1 MPKEKNPQPTRQL
14 FAKIRE
20 DVYLDAK
27 AKSAELRVPLREF
40 LENALISALRDEPA
54 DPPQPPP
61 AAPPRSIWDDEYL
74 SMQSRQ
80 PFGSPVELTGEEAA
94 AILQDAIKPASD
106 KSAESGDMDDDD
118 YRRRR

>member
-1 MPKEKNPQPTRQL
+1 MDPAMPKDKNPQPTRQL

-54 DPPQPPP
+54 PQPP
-61 AAPPRSIWDDEYL
+61 AAALPRSIWDDEYI

-80 PFGSPVELTGEEAA
+80 PFGSPVELTSEEAA
-94 AILQDAIKPASD
+94 AILQDAIK
-106 KSAESGDMDDDD
+106 SAPGENGDDDD
-118 YRRRR
+118 GDYERR

>member
-1 MPKEKNPQPTRQL
+1 MAREKNPQPTRQL

-40 LENALISALRDEPA
+40 LENALISALRDDAPPPTAA
-54 DPPQPPP
+54 DSQPPP
-61 AAPPRSIWDDEYL
+61 RRSIWDDEYI

-80 PFGSPVELTGEEAA
+80 PIGSPVELTSEEASE
-94 AILQDAIKPASD
+94 ILQDAIKPETD
-106 KSAESGDMDDDD
+106 ENDG
-118 YRRRR
+118 

>member
-1 MPKEKNPQPTRQL
+1 MPSEKTPMRQL

-40 LENALISALRDEPA
+40 LENALISALRDES
-54 DPPQPPP
+54 PPQPPP
-61 AAPPRSIWDDEYL
+61 AAPPRRSIWDDEYI

-80 PFGSPVELTGEEAA
+80 PIGSPIELTAEESSE
-94 AILQDAIKPASD
+94 ILQDAIK
-106 KSAESGDMDDDD
+106 SARNEGDAGG
-118 YRRRR
+118 

>member
-40 LENALISALRDEPA
+40 LENALISALRDEPV

-61 AAPPRSIWDDEYL
+61 AARPRSIWDDEYL

-94 AILQDAIKPASD
+94 AILQDATKSAPD
-106 KSAESGDMDDDD
+106 GSAESGDMDDD
-118 YRRRR
+118 YYHRR

>member
-1 MPKEKNPQPTRQL
+1 MPREKNPQPTRQL

-40 LENALISALRDEPA
+40 LENALISALRDEA
-54 DPPQPPP
+54 PPQPP
-61 AAPPRSIWDDEYL
+61 AAPPRRSIWDDEYI

-80 PFGSPVELTGEEAA
+80 PIGSPIELTAEESSE
-94 AILQDAIKPASD
+94 ILQDAIK
-106 KSAESGDMDDDD
+106 SARNGEDAGG
-118 YRRRR
+118 

>member
-1 MPKEKNPQPTRQL
+1 MPREKNPQPTRQL

-40 LENALISALRDEPA
+40 LENALISALRDEAPPPTA
-54 DPPQPPP
+54 DPQP
-61 AAPPRSIWDDEYL
+61 ARRRSIWDDEYI

-80 PFGSPVELTGEEAA
+80 PIGSPIELTAEEAA
-94 AILQDAIKPASD
+94 EILQEAVTSTPAD
-106 KSAESGDMDDDD
+106 SAESGGMDDDD
-118 YRRRR
+118 YGRR

>member
-40 LENALISALRDEPA
+40 LENALISALRDEPES
-54 DPPQPPP
+54 PQPPP

-94 AILQDAIKPASD
+94 AILQDAIKPAPNN
-106 KSAESGDMDDDD
+106 SAESGDMDDDD
-118 YRRRR
+118 YRRR

>member
-1 MPKEKNPQPTRQL
+1 MPREKNPQPTRQL

-40 LENALISALRDEPA
+40 LENALIAALRDEPDIPPTA
-54 DPPQPPP
+54 DPQPPP
-61 AAPPRSIWDDEYL
+61 RRRSIWDDEYI

-80 PFGSPVELTGEEAA
+80 PIGSPIELTDEEAA
-94 AILQDAIKPASD
+94 EILQEALKPD
-106 KSAESGDMDDDD
+106 GEGDSS
-118 YRRRR
+118 

>member
-1 MPKEKNPQPTRQL
+1 MPEEKTPTRQL

-54 DPPQPPP
+54 PAPPR
-61 AAPPRSIWDDEYL
+61 PPRSIWEDDEYL

-80 PFGSPVELTGEEAA
+80 PFGSPVELTQEEAT
-94 AILQDAIKPASD
+94 AILQDAIKSDPPAP
-106 KSAESGDMDDDD
+106 
-118 YRRRR
+118 

>member
-1 MPKEKNPQPTRQL
+1 MPREKNPQPTRQL

-40 LENALISALRDEPA
+40 LENALISALRDEA
-54 DPPQPPP
+54 PPPPP
-61 AAPPRSIWDDEYL
+61 AAPPRRRSIWDDEYI

-80 PFGSPVELTGEEAA
+80 PIGSPIELTAEESSE
-94 AILQDAIKPASD
+94 ILQDAIK
-106 KSAESGDMDDDD
+106 SARNEEDAGG
-118 YRRRR
+118 

>member
-1 MPKEKNPQPTRQL
+1 MPREKNPQPTRQL

-40 LENALISALRDEPA
+40 LENALISALRDETPS
-54 DPPQPPP
+54 QPP
-61 AAPPRSIWDDEYL
+61 AAPPRRSIWDDEYI

-80 PFGSPVELTGEEAA
+80 PIGSPIELTAEEASE
-94 AILQDAIKPASD
+94 ILQDAIK
-106 KSAESGDMDDDD
+106 SARSGEDAGG
-118 YRRRR
+118 

>member
-1 MPKEKNPQPTRQL
+1 MPREKNPQPTRQL

-40 LENALISALRDEPA
+40 LENALISALRDEAPS
-54 DPPQPPP
+54 QPP
-61 AAPPRSIWDDEYL
+61 AAPPPRRSIWDDEYI

-80 PFGSPVELTGEEAA
+80 PIGSPIELTAEESSE
-94 AILQDAIKPASD
+94 ILQDAIK
-106 KSAESGDMDDDD
+106 SARNGEDAGG
-118 YRRRR
+118 

>member
-1 MPKEKNPQPTRQL
+1 MPREKNPQPTRQL

-40 LENALISALRDEPA
+40 LENALISALRDET
-54 DPPQPPP
+54 PQQPP
-61 AAPPRSIWDDEYL
+61 AASPPRRSIWDDEYI

-80 PFGSPVELTGEEAA
+80 PIGSPIELTAEEASE
-94 AILQDAIKPASD
+94 ILQDSI
-106 KSAESGDMDDDD
+106 KSAQDEENAGG
-118 YRRRR
+118 

>member
-1 MPKEKNPQPTRQL
+1 MPREKNPQPTRQL

-40 LENALISALRDEPA
+40 LENALISALRDET
-54 DPPQPPP
+54 PPQPP
-61 AAPPRSIWDDEYL
+61 AAPPRRSIWDDEYI

-80 PFGSPVELTGEEAA
+80 PIGSPIELTAEESSE
-94 AILQDAIKPASD
+94 ILQDAIK
-106 KSAESGDMDDDD
+106 SALDEEDAGG
-118 YRRRR
+118 

>member
-1 MPKEKNPQPTRQL
+1 MPREKNPQPTRQL

-40 LENALISALRDEPA
+40 LENALIAALRDEPDASPPA
-54 DPPQPPP
+54 DPQLPRR
-61 AAPPRSIWDDEYL
+61 RSIWDDEYI

-80 PFGSPVELTGEEAA
+80 PIGSPIELTDEEAVE
-94 AILQDAIKPASD
+94 ILQEALKPD
-106 KSAESGDMDDDD
+106 GEGDGG
-118 YRRRR
+118 

>member
-1 MPKEKNPQPTRQL
+1 MTKEKTPTRQL

-40 LENALISALRDEPA
+40 LENALISALRDEP
-54 DPPQPPP
+54 PPP
-61 AAPPRSIWDDEYL
+61 PRPPRSIWEDDEYL

-80 PFGSPVELTGEEAA
+80 PFGSPIELTEEEAS
-94 AILQDAIKPASD
+94 AILQDAIKSD
-106 KSAESGDMDDDD
+106 PSQP
-118 YRRRR
+118 

>member
-1 MPKEKNPQPTRQL
+1 MPREKNPQPTRQL

-40 LENALISALRDEPA
+40 LENALISALRDEEAPS
-54 DPPQPPP
+54 QPP
-61 AAPPRSIWDDEYL
+61 AAPPSRSIWDDEYI

-80 PFGSPVELTGEEAA
+80 PIGSPIELTAEESSE
-94 AILQDAIKPASD
+94 ILQDAIK
-106 KSAESGDMDDDD
+106 SARNEDDAGG
-118 YRRRR
+118 